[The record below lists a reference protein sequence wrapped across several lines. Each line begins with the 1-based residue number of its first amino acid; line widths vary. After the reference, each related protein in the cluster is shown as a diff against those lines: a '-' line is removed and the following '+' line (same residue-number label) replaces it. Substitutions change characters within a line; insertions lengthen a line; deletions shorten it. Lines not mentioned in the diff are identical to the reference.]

1 MASPKVDFL
10 DNGCLHLDKP
20 FITWNKRFTH
30 ATFHVDR
37 EELKSAYVPE
47 FQAIGYYRPFFD
59 YEGIHWGAHGRR
71 PGSGQG
77 GQDALLPGT
86 FAGPLLCG
94 HRARQP
100 SDDSHRG
107 HHLHQ
112 GNMEHKV
119 PMGIHANLFQLVESM
134 ERLERLTL
142 AEKGKRYDSHDMGGV
157 QHLQKSAGLL
167 RVGGE

>member
-71 PGSGQG
+71 PAKWSRGSRCSLAR
-77 GQDALLPGT
+77 DIRRALTLWPPT
-86 FAGPLLCG
+86 L
-94 HRARQP
+94 
-100 SDDSHRG
+100 DSH
-107 HHLHQ
+107 LMILTVDTTFTKE
-112 GNMEHKV
+112 NMEHKV

-142 AEKGKRYDSHDMGGV
+142 AEKGKRYVSHDMEEFNTYKKAPGYC
-157 QHLQKSAGLL
+157 
-167 RVGGE
+167 E